1 MGRLFG
7 EFTTGQRFETPGR
20 TITEADIV
28 AYAGLTGD
36 YNPVHTDEVFAA
48 DTEFGT
54 RIAHGPLGIGLV
66 FGLASRLDLIDG
78 TVVALLGVTWEFKA
92 PVRPGDTVKALI
104 EVIST
109 RGVKNPDRGLLE
121 LGFTLV
127 DQNGTVTQSGSARL
141 LMRQTP
147 HQKARWGE
155 LNAQA
160 DNRRHPNGVRH
171 VDAGRP
177 DAGLE

>member
-20 TITEADIV
+20 TITETDIV
-28 AYAGLTGD
+28 TFAGLTGD
-36 YNPVHTDEVFAA
+36 YNPVHTDEIFAA
-48 DTEFGT
+48 DAEFGG

-78 TVVALLGVTWEFKA
+78 TVIALLGVTWEFKA

-104 EVIST
+104 EVMST

-121 LGFTLV
+121 LGFTLL
-127 DQNGTVTQSGSARL
+127 DQHGTIAQTGLARL
-141 LMRQTP
+141 LMRRTP
-147 HQKARWGE
+147 HRKASWGGVE
-155 LNAQA
+155 AGA
-160 DNRRHPNGVRH
+160 DNDKDDGQDDPAKIAPQGGHR
-171 VDAGRP
+171 
-177 DAGLE
+177 

>member
-20 TITEADIV
+20 TITETDIV

-54 RIAHGPLGIGLV
+54 RIAHGPMGIGLV

-78 TVVALLGVTWEFKA
+78 TAVALLGVTWEFKA

-109 RGVKNPDRGLLE
+109 RDVKNPDRGLLE

-127 DQNGTVTQSGSARL
+127 DQNGGCAERFGTSPDETDAASKGL
-141 LMRQTP
+141 L
-147 HQKARWGE
+147 
-155 LNAQA
+155 
-160 DNRRHPNGVRH
+160 RRHRNS
-171 VDAGRP
+171 GRKSQVKST
-177 DAGLE
+177 LSQ

>member
-7 EFTTGQRFETPGR
+7 EFTTGQRFETLGR
-20 TITEADIV
+20 TITETDIV
-28 AYAGLTGD
+28 SFAGLTGD

-109 RGVKNPDRGLLE
+109 RDVKNPDRGLLE

-127 DQNGTVTQSGSARL
+127 DQNGTAAQSGSARL
-141 LMRQTP
+141 LMRRTP
-147 HQKARWGE
+147 HQKACWGDIE
-155 LNAQA
+155 TRAENPK
-160 DNRRHPNGVRH
+160 D
-171 VDAGRP
+171 DS
-177 DAGLE
+177 

>member
-20 TITEADIV
+20 TITETDIV

-54 RIAHGPLGIGLV
+54 RIAHGPLGIGLGIRPCV
-66 FGLASRLDLIDG
+66 QNLDLIDG

-104 EVIST
+104 EVVST
-109 RGVKNPDRGLLE
+109 RDVKNLDRGLLE
-121 LGFTLV
+121 LGFRAATRKR
-127 DQNGTVTQSGSARL
+127 GRT
-141 LMRQTP
+141 
-147 HQKARWGE
+147 E
-155 LNAQA
+155 LQ
-160 DNRRHPNGVRH
+160 
-171 VDAGRP
+171 
-177 DAGLE
+177 

>member
-7 EFTTGQRFETPGR
+7 EFTPGQRFETPGR
-20 TITEADIV
+20 TITETDIV
-28 AYAGLTGD
+28 AFAGLTGD

-78 TVVALLGVTWEFKA
+78 TAVALLGVTWEFKA
-92 PVRPGDTVKALI
+92 PVRPGDTVKAVI

-109 RGVKNPDRGLLE
+109 RGVMNPNHGLLE
-121 LGFTLV
+121 LGFTLI
-127 DQNGTVTQSGSARL
+127 DQNAITAQTGSTRL
-141 LMRQTP
+141 LMRRAP
-147 HQKARWGE
+147 HRKASWGDVE
-155 LNAQA
+155 
-160 DNRRHPNGVRH
+160 
-171 VDAGRP
+171 AGP
-177 DAGLE
+177 HDEKDDS

>member
-20 TITEADIV
+20 TITETDIV
-28 AYAGLTGD
+28 AFAGLTGD

-78 TVVALLGVTWEFKA
+78 TAVALLGVTWEFKA
-92 PVRPGDTVKALI
+92 PVRPGDTVKAVI

-109 RGVKNPDRGLLE
+109 RGVMNPNHGLLE
-121 LGFTLV
+121 LGFTLI
-127 DQNGTVTQSGSARL
+127 DQNAITAQTGSTRL
-141 LMRQTP
+141 LMRRAP
-147 HQKARWGE
+147 HRKASWGDVE
-155 LNAQA
+155 
-160 DNRRHPNGVRH
+160 
-171 VDAGRP
+171 AGP
-177 DAGLE
+177 HDEKDDS

>member
-28 AYAGLTGD
+28 AFAGLTGD
-36 YNPVHTDEVFAA
+36 YNPVHMDEVFAA
-48 DTEFGT
+48 ETEFGG

-92 PVRPGDTVKALI
+92 PVRPGDTVRALI
-104 EVIST
+104 EVMST
-109 RGVKNPDRGLLE
+109 RGVKNPDHGLLE
-121 LGFTLV
+121 LGFTLL
-127 DQNGTVTQSGSARL
+127 DQHGTIVQTGSARL
-141 LMRQTP
+141 LMRRTP
-147 HQKARWGE
+147 HPKAKWGGVE
-155 LNAQA
+155 AGA
-160 DNRRHPNGVRH
+160 D
-171 VDAGRP
+171 DDKCGRDGP
-177 DAGLE
+177 STIAPQGSHR